1 MIAKSF
7 VTNKHRICQ
16 KETYDVAPISERFLA
31 DKIKDRQTYRQTD
44 TFISSERQLKIF
56 T

>member
-7 VTNKHRICQ
+7 VTNKNRICQ

-31 DKIKDRQTYRQTD
+31 DKIKDRQTD
-44 TFISSERQLKIF
+44 TFISSKRQLKIF